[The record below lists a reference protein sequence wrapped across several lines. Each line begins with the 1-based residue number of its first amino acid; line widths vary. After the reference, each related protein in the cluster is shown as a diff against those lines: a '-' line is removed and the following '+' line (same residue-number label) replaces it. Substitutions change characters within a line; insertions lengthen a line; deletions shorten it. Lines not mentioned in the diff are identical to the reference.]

1 VSAATDTANDWFLGE
16 ATQGTP
22 DHGAPAATVAPPAPR
37 GRTRIVPRALRQIVS
52 MVTAESLGVPSGQ
65 VGVELGDDHGMLA
78 LTISTAVRVVPL
90 SRITREPAVIARTGG
105 TILARS
111 AQSQT
116 EIRRRVAELTGADV
130 GRVTVRLTGVD
141 VQQERRVR

>member
-1 VSAATDTANDWFLGE
+1 M
-16 ATQGTP
+16 
-22 DHGAPAATVAPPAPR
+22 
-37 GRTRIVPRALRQIVS
+37 RAD
-52 MVTAESLGVPSGQ
+52 Q

-78 LTISTAVRVVPL
+78 LTISTSIRVVPL
-90 SRITREPAVIARTGG
+90 SRIIREPSVIVRTGG

-116 EIRRRVAELTGADV
+116 EIRRRVGELTGADV
-130 GRVTVRLTGVD
+130 GRVTVRLTGID